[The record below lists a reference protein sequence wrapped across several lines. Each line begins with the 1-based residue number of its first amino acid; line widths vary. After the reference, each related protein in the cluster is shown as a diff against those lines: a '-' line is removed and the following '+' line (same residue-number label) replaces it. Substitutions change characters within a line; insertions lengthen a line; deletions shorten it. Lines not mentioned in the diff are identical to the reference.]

1 MPRLTTVN
9 YICPEQIDCNKNV
22 GVLHFRGDCI
32 FSDSLN
38 FSFLFPLTRTGA
50 CCEKVKFNN
59 SHSGFLATSE
69 SKFKFKYHLKYKSMN
84 LKKDL
89 IPTKE
94 KELKVNFRFVKFATS
109 NRIVLLRKNSFL
121 SDTNELLILVDDLF
135 QEMSLVTC
143 LPSSLLIMTVVEGL

>member
-1 MPRLTTVN
+1 
-9 YICPEQIDCNKNV
+9 
-22 GVLHFRGDCI
+22 
-32 FSDSLN
+32 
-38 FSFLFPLTRTGA
+38 
-50 CCEKVKFNN
+50 
-59 SHSGFLATSE
+59 
-69 SKFKFKYHLKYKSMN
+69 MN

-121 SDTNELLILVDDLF
+121 SDTNKLLILVDDLF